1 MTSLMTPLMISLMG
15 GLDDPTGNWIDGAI
29 DDRLDDPIGWIAAKI
44 NYPIESWIEHLFIDD
59 DPADLSELMGQMRIL
74 KCLEEQLE
82 FENNL
87 EILNSRY
94 ISTLAT
100 SLRVGDEAILA
111 KTGCGPK
118 NWQNRFYWQWAA
130 EALPTFV
137 RQPSSAG
144 PPINTHINQ
153 VSTNNSTLVF

>member
-1 MTSLMTPLMISLMG
+1 MDPLTVSFMSPLLTPLITLLMIPLMG

-29 DDRLDDPIGWIAAKI
+29 DDQLDDPIGWVATKI
-44 NYPIESWIEHLFIDD
+44 NYPIESLIEHLSIVDG
-59 DPADLSELMGQMRIL
+59 PADLSELMGQMRIL
-74 KCLEEQLE
+74 KCLEEQPE

-100 SLRVGDEAILA
+100 ALRTRDEAILA

-118 NWQNRFYWQWAA
+118 NWQNLFY
-130 EALPTFV
+130 
-137 RQPSSAG
+137 
-144 PPINTHINQ
+144 
-153 VSTNNSTLVF
+153 